1 MIDKLNLPLHKSNIR
16 SFPHFA
22 FADGLISSNI
32 GNRYNEY
39 LSGKFINFYFD
50 LKSLIFALVA
60 DDNWGVDAGI
70 VTHQKIELY
79 KTSFAACDINII
91 DIFKKGSQSNL
102 YIYGLRGKKQNKYLV
117 NGYDDNIN
125 AFEVWSFDSEKGLF
139 SEWIAYEDLINS
151 LFEVPGKTLGI
162 TFWKYNKKHS
172 YALDIRNVTVGIREY
187 LEGISRDKNRICG
200 LLAFK
205 ELSFYCVKQAKSQEL
220 LDKRFLLGFVEH
232 KYFMYERIK
241 YLVKKDL
248 MSKTFLQSAQTIVDI
263 ATSVENMVDM
273 YNATKKAEYAIKIS
287 KIIEKT
293 ISLEQRYLPSA
304 LIELECKIE
313 EIKNADIS

>member
-1 MIDKLNLPLHKSNIR
+1 MIDKFILPLCKSNIR
-16 SFPHFA
+16 SFPQFA
-22 FADGLISSNI
+22 FADALISSNM

-70 VTHQKIELY
+70 VSHQKIELY
-79 KTSFAACDINII
+79 KTSFAACGINII
-91 DIFKKGSQSNL
+91 DIFKKGLQSDL
-102 YIYGLRGKKQNKYLV
+102 YIYGLRGREQNKYLV
-117 NGYDDNIN
+117 NGYDDTIN
-125 AFEVWSFDSEKGLF
+125 AFQVWSSDSEKGLF

-172 YALDIRNVTVGIREY
+172 YALDIRNVAVGICEY
-187 LEGISRDKNRICG
+187 LEGVSRDKNRICG

-248 MSKTFLQSAQTIVDI
+248 MSKTFLQSAQAIVDI
-263 ATSVENMVDM
+263 ATSVENMVDT
-273 YNATKKAEYAIKIS
+273 YNATKKPEYAVKIS
-287 KIIEKT
+287 KIIERT

-304 LIELECKIE
+304 LIELEDKMDRLN
-313 EIKNADIS
+313 NAQIS

>member
-1 MIDKLNLPLHKSNIR
+1 MIDKFILPLCKSNIR
-16 SFPHFA
+16 SFPQFA
-22 FADGLISSNI
+22 FADVLISSNM

-70 VTHQKIELY
+70 VSHQKIELY
-79 KTSFAACDINII
+79 KTSFAACGINII
-91 DIFKKGSQSNL
+91 DIFKKGLQSDL
-102 YIYGLRGKKQNKYLV
+102 YIYGLRGREQNKYLV
-117 NGYDDNIN
+117 NGYDDTIN
-125 AFEVWSFDSEKGLF
+125 AFQVWTTDNEKGLF
-139 SEWIAYEDLINS
+139 SEWIVCEDLMNS
-151 LFEVPGKTLGI
+151 LFEVPEKTLGI
-162 TFWKYNKKHS
+162 TFWKYNKNHD
-172 YALDIRNVTVGIREY
+172 YVLDLRNVVIGVREY
-187 LEGISRDKNRICG
+187 LEGVSKDKNRICG

-232 KYFMYERIK
+232 KYFMNGRIK
-241 YLVKKDL
+241 YLADKDL
-248 MSKTFLQSAQTIVDI
+248 ISKIFVQAAQEVADVVS
-263 ATSVENMVDM
+263 SVENMVDK

-293 ISLEQRYLPSA
+293 IFLEQKYLPSA
-304 LIELECKIE
+304 LIQLECRID
-313 EIKNADIS
+313 EIKNVDIS